1 MSIKATLF
9 QRIWQFVSDESHDCV
24 VCGTYATSYWEFYD
38 TATGAITRRFSCA
51 AHEQEART
59 D

>member
-1 MSIKATLF
+1 LF